1 MGSRRKPAKRRAK
14 HLACFAA
21 ALALTNCAPRKEEPV
36 VDTIEIQISG
46 WVGYNV
52 IVHANGTGEFEGSPS
67 LAVKSKKAFALKQ
80 GQFEKLASTLRPY
93 LRYAQ
98 PVTDKSI
105 RDIVEG
111 AWPKCPSVY
120 PRTMDAGALYL
131 HWRGPRMNVH
141 YLVDFGCDE
150 QRNRGRNERLFD
162 AVHQLPINQYL
173 GPGA

>member
-1 MGSRRKPAKRRAK
+1 MGSRRKPVESRAK

-21 ALALTNCAPRKEEPV
+21 TLALTNCTPGKEEPV
-36 VDTIEIQISG
+36 VDTIEIHHSG

-67 LAVKSKKAFALKQ
+67 LAEKSRKAFALKQ
-80 GQFEKLASTLRPY
+80 GQFEQLASTLKPY

-105 RDIVEG
+105 RDIVDG
-111 AWPKCPSVY
+111 AWPKCPS
-120 PRTMDAGALYL
+120 PMRTIDAGALYL
-131 HWRGPRMNVH
+131 HWQGPRVNVH

-150 QRNRGRNERLFD
+150 HQNRGRNKRLLD
-162 AVHQLPINQYL
+162 AVHQLPIKQYL